1 MCVGGSQLSL
11 SARLAV
17 SCAWVPPPITHSHEA
32 TQPHITLVRL
42 ACATVHDTHLTSWC
56 FFLGLLFCCAS
67 RTEVGWLVSLLTRSV
82 MRRRED
88 ALPPAELDAMVAQV
102 QQIFPNVETSMISAD
117 LQLTQSVQIT
127 SENIVEGRLG
137 LHT

>member
-1 MCVGGSQLSL
+1 M
-11 SARLAV
+11 
-17 SCAWVPPPITHSHEA
+17 
-32 TQPHITLVRL
+32 
-42 ACATVHDTHLTSWC
+42 
-56 FFLGLLFCCAS
+56 GLLFCCAS